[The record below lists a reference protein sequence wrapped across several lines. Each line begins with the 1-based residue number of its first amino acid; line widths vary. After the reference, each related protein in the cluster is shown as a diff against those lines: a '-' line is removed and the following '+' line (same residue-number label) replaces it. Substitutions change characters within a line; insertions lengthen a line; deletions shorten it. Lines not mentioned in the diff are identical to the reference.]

1 MSVSTIWRE
10 KTVSSG
16 LQYVSKS
23 HILLQGN
30 TYNEFSCG
38 VLNKKLYRF
47 EGLFWKIIITSDDI
61 ILKQLT
67 DVIY

>member
-1 MSVSTIWRE
+1 M
-10 KTVSSG
+10 
-16 LQYVSKS
+16 
-23 HILLQGN
+23 LLQGN